1 MGHAVGEVGDLVG
14 GALRIQRVG
23 PVGPVREPLG
33 DGVALGAGDRL
44 PGHGDLS
51 VTGRRGRGLGG
62 RDKFTS

>member
-44 PGHGDLS
+44 PRHRHLS
-51 VTGRRGRGLGG
+51 VAGRLGGGLGG
-62 RDKFTS
+62 RNQFTS